1 MDPERE
7 DQEFERQE
15 DERLRRAFERYDSL
29 HKGRGQS
36 PASRNAGE
44 NPRAQDGGRENPRA
58 QDGGGE
64 NPCAQDGGGDNS
76 RAQDGG
82 GEISR
87 AQDGGG
93 ENQNTDWR
101 QEDGIAEGNR
111 FEEDEYEYIIDKYI
125 DLYNIE
131 MANRAS
137 EEGFLKYPYSSAL
150 LVRYCD
156 SMVIRKEF
164 DKALAVL
171 DNYKDSFP
179 PNADIY
185 LSYSRV
191 YVGKKD
197 LTEARRYYEM
207 AIAVESFPEDV
218 CDSVHTLAQ
227 DCMEIEEYQEALYYL
242 DRTAE
247 LTATW
252 NAKHNEKEKDENL
265 TSFWFDYAFCCEKIG
280 QEDKSVEL
288 YQKCLDIDPFNDIIW
303 HNLGIIYDKK
313 NRLRDAYEAF
323 GYAIALNPQNIHA
336 LFNMGQLCIDCKMPQ
351 EALKHFND
359 FNRIEKN
366 NPDGICGQALAY
378 FQLGDLNQ
386 AEILYRKALIFDPL
400 HKVAQMGLAEV
411 QAEKKIRESMPPR
424 RKNTKNKDQAD
435 YSDPADLEGV

>member
-1 MDPERE
+1 MKSIADMDSERE

-15 DERLRRAFERYDSL
+15 DERLRKAFERYDSL
-29 HKGRGQS
+29 HKGKG
-36 PASRNAGE
+36 PASYIPGE
-44 NPRAQDGGRENPRA
+44 E
-58 QDGGGE
+58 
-64 NPCAQDGGGDNS
+64 
-76 RAQDGG
+76 
-82 GEISR
+82 
-87 AQDGGG
+87 
-93 ENQNTDWR
+93 
-101 QEDGIAEGNR
+101 GIAEGNG
-111 FEEDEYEYIIDKYI
+111 FEEDEYEYIIDKYV

-131 MANRAS
+131 MANSAS
-137 EEGFLKYPYSSAL
+137 EEGFQRYPYSSAL

-156 SMVIRKEF
+156 AMVIRKEL
-164 DKALAVL
+164 DKALDIL
-171 DNYKDSFP
+171 DHYKDSFP

-191 YVGKKD
+191 YIGKKD
-197 LTEARRYYEM
+197 LESARRYYDM
-207 AIAVESFPEDV
+207 AIAVESTPEDV

-227 DCMEIEEYQEALYYL
+227 DCMEIEEYQEAVFYL

-252 NAKHNEKEKDENL
+252 NAKHNETEKDENL
-265 TSFWFDYAFCCEKIG
+265 TSFWFDYAFCCEKLG

-313 NRLRDAYEAF
+313 SRYKDAYEAF

-336 LFNMGQLCIDCKMPQ
+336 LFNLGQLCIECKMPE

-378 FQLGDLNQ
+378 FLLGDLNQ
-386 AEILYRKALIFDPL
+386 AEILYRKALIFDPQ
-400 HKVAQMGLAEV
+400 HNGAKMGLAEV
-411 QAEKKIRESMPPR
+411 QAEKKLQESTQIHC
-424 RKNTKNKDQAD
+424 KSTKSGKDHPNFED
-435 YSDPADLEGV
+435 SGDLEGV